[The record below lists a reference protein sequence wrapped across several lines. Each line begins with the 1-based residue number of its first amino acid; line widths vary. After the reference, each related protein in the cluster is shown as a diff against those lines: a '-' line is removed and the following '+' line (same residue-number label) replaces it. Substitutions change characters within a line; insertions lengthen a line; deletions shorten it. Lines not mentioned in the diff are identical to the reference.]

1 MPYWFTQLVGML
13 LLDQRSRVHVG
24 NDTSSWRPNVTAF
37 QRLCPCTG
45 SVQLVLQRP
54 ASYTWPKIHLR
65 SGHVSPFKA
74 DTSAN
79 WNAVSH
85 RIWRGCR
92 TSVDS
97 GDLNQAPPKQS
108 AVCYTCTIPA
118 PLVNYQFIWMTS
130 ALSLSST
137 QPIVG

>member
-1 MPYWFTQLVGML
+1 MVLHLHGMCTMHIFTLKLLSITTTVSHVLSVASILILWFSMVTRNVLFDYMVMCKVFIL
-13 LLDQRSRVHVG
+13 TSVH
-24 NDTSSWRPNVTAF
+24 
-37 QRLCPCTG
+37 
-45 SVQLVLQRP
+45 
-54 ASYTWPKIHLR
+54 
-65 SGHVSPFKA
+65 
-74 DTSAN
+74 SAN
-79 WNAVSH
+79 WNAVS
-85 RIWRGCR
+85 RQIWRGCH